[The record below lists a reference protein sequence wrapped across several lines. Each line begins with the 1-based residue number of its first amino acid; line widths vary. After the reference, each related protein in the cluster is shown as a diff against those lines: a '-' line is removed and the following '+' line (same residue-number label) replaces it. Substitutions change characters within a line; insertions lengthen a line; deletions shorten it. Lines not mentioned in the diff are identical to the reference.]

1 MPRMLRPLTLLWPGM
16 PWAWLRGSR
25 SGLLL
30 AIAFGI
36 ALDIAVVATWVWP
49 ALLEP
54 RLLIGLWT
62 ATAIIWAMS
71 TGSAVAAFPAAL
83 ESGTTAATESLFLQ
97 ARDAY
102 LARDWLLA
110 ETRLRAL
117 LTLSPTD
124 GEAQLLLGTLL
135 RRAGRTPEA
144 RRALEQLARSDSGRP
159 WQPVI
164 TRELALLTELHGVAI
179 PNEAAVVV
187 PLHPPDAR
195 PNRTAAAA

>member
-1 MPRMLRPLTLLWPGM
+1 MPRILRPLTLLWPGM

-36 ALDIAVVATWVWP
+36 ALDIAVVSTWVWP

-62 ATAIIWAMS
+62 ATAVIWAMS

-83 ESGTTAATESLFLQ
+83 ELGATAATESLFLQ

-135 RRAGRTPEA
+135 RRAGRTQEA
-144 RRALEQLARSDSGRP
+144 RRALEQLARSDAGQP

-164 TRELALLTELHGVAI
+164 TRELALLKELHGNAT
-179 PNEAAVVV
+179 PHEAAIVV
-187 PLHPPDAR
+187 PLHPPDAQ
-195 PNRTAAAA
+195 PTRTAAAA